1 MTDDRPARI
10 RALHRDN
17 APRQYLNVYGKLV
30 IHQAEQ
36 ARQTAVVQ
44 AEYERLYP
52 NREIPLGHI
61 LSTVHIEERELRG
74 ETYDSIGQRWLDA
87 DGRKVD

>member
-10 RALHRDN
+10 RALHRQHTPSVSWN
-17 APRQYLNVYGKLV
+17 GNKQIINQSE
-30 IHQAEQ
+30 QAEQ
-36 ARQTAVVQ
+36 TRIVQ

-52 NREIPLGHI
+52 NREISLGHI

-74 ETYDSIGQRWLDA
+74 ETYDTIGQRWLDA
-87 DGRKVD
+87 EGRKVE

>member
-10 RALHRDN
+10 RALHRLHTPSVSWN
-17 APRQYLNVYGKLV
+17 GNKQIINQSE
-30 IHQAEQ
+30 QAEQ
-36 ARQTAVVQ
+36 TRIVQ

-52 NREIPLGHI
+52 DREIPLGHI

-87 DGRKVD
+87 NGKRVE